1 MRFARNSQEIFVFY
15 QKMSTFTPKTKKIN
29 IMKRILGIDTGTNSL
44 GWAVVDKDDAGDYTL
59 VRKGSL
65 IFQEGVKIEKEKGI
79 ESSKASERT
88 GHKALRKHYFRRR
101 LRKIEVLKVLLKYS
115 WCPPLSDEDLHLW
128 HVKKE
133 YPLDDA
139 FLAWQRTDEKF
150 GRNPYY
156 YRHLCLHEKLD
167 LSEESERYIIGRAMY
182 HLAQRRGFLSN
193 RIDQSDEKESG
204 KVKESISDLSNEMK
218 NAGCAFLGDYFY
230 KLYKEQGVA
239 VKIRNRY
246 TDREEHYKKE
256 FYEICKVQGLDA
268 EQIRDLERALY
279 FQRPLKSQRQGVG
292 RCTMEKSR
300 ARCADSHPAYERFR
314 MLSFINNIK
323 VKGPHDIDLRPLN
336 NEEYNK
342 IVHLFYRKN
351 KPQFDFEE
359 IAKAIAGKKNYQ
371 YIKDK
376 GDLPY
381 KFNFRMAQGVT
392 GCPTTAN
399 LIDVFGD
406 NYTDGIAEQY
416 TLSEG
421 KSKEQMVDD
430 VWNVLYSFADK
441 EKVKTWGME
450 KLQLD
455 EDTAERF
462 SKIRLSHSFASLSL
476 CAIRKILPWLERGM
490 IYSHAVMMAKIP
502 DIVGK
507 ELWQQHSESIS
518 NDLYEL
524 ISNFNPKDESMQGTL
539 DFCIKDYLRNNF
551 DLKPGVT
558 ERLYHP
564 SMIETYRDASKN
576 SEGVYQLG
584 SPRTNSVR
592 NPMAM
597 RSLHQLR
604 KVINMLLREHVI
616 DPNTEVH
623 IEYARELNDS
633 NKRQAIARWNKER
646 EKNRAAYASDIV
658 KLFKEETGKDIV
670 PTETDILKFQL
681 WEEQKQVCLYTGEQ
695 IGLSDFLGA
704 NPKYDIEHTVPR
716 SVGGDS
722 TMENMTLCSSRFN
735 RDVKKAKLPSE
746 LPNHDEIMA
755 RLEIWKDKIEG
766 LRKDA
771 DRIHT
776 NSSMDKGVKD
786 GLIQKRHRIRLE
798 LDYWAGKYKRFQ
810 MTEVPE
816 GFSRRQGAGIGL
828 VGKYAGLYLKSLFHR
843 KDDRTKTNVRVIKGA
858 TTAEY
863 RKMWGI
869 QDEYEKKSRDNHIHH
884 CIDAIVIACISTG
897 EYNETAR
904 YYQQYEEYER
914 GRANK
919 PQFKKPWATFTEDIR
934 ALGKELLVVH
944 DTPDNMPKQ
953 SRWKQRTPNGIV
965 YQQGDTARGSL
976 HSDTYYGAIEREG
989 EIRYVK
995 RRVLSSF
1002 EKMSDVE
1009 RIVDESVKEKVKSAI
1024 SEKGFKEALSG
1035 TIFMNEEKGIVI
1047 KKVRC
1052 YAKDV
1057 KKPINIRRQRDLSRK
1072 EYKQQYHV
1080 KNEGNYMLAIYEDI
1094 VKGKVKRDYELVKT
1108 IEAASYYRRSTDRR
1122 EFESL
1127 VPSKSLKGYPLKW
1140 KLKIGQHV
1148 ILYETSADEINI
1160 SDKLDIAKRLYVITG
1175 LSINPVG
1182 PGYGSIVMRHHQ
1194 EARMAKDVKSK
1205 NGAYKNNEP
1214 YRGAI
1219 VMLHTQFN
1227 ALVEGSDFEINTLG
1241 DITIKD

>member
-646 EKNRAAYASDIV
+646 EKTRAAYASDIV

-953 SRWKQRTPNGIV
+953 SRKKLRTPNGIV

-1024 SEKGFKEALSG
+1024 SEKGFKEAISG
-1035 TIFMNEEKGIVI
+1035 TVFMNEEKGIVI

-1052 YAKDV
+1052 YANDV
-1057 KKPINIRRQRDLSRK
+1057 KKPINIRRQRDLSQK

-1160 SDKLDIAKRLYVITG
+1160 SDKSDIAKRLYVITG

>member
-1024 SEKGFKEALSG
+1024 SEKGFKEAISG
-1035 TIFMNEEKGIVI
+1035 TVFMNEEKGIVI

-1052 YAKDV
+1052 YANDV
-1057 KKPINIRRQRDLSRK
+1057 KKPINIRRQRDLSQK

-1160 SDKLDIAKRLYVITG
+1160 SDKSDIAKRLYVITG

>member
-1 MRFARNSQEIFVFY
+1 
-15 QKMSTFTPKTKKIN
+15 
-29 IMKRILGIDTGTNSL
+29 MKRILGIDTGTNSL

-101 LRKIEVLKVLLKYS
+101 LRKIEVLKVLLKYG

-381 KFNFRMAQGVT
+381 KFNFRMTQGVT

-421 KSKEQMVDD
+421 KRKEQMVDD

-681 WEEQKQVCLYTGEQ
+681 WEEQKHVCLYTGEQ

-1024 SEKGFKEALSG
+1024 SEKRFKEAISG
-1035 TIFMNEEKGIVI
+1035 TVFMNEEKGIVI

-1052 YAKDV
+1052 YANDV
-1057 KKPINIRRQRDLSRK
+1057 KKPINIRRQRDLSQK

-1160 SDKLDIAKRLYVITG
+1160 SDKSDIKKRLYVITG

>member
-1 MRFARNSQEIFVFY
+1 
-15 QKMSTFTPKTKKIN
+15 
-29 IMKRILGIDTGTNSL
+29 MKRILGIDTGTNSL
-44 GWAVVDKDDAGDYTL
+44 GWAVVDKNETGEYSL

-65 IFQEGVKIEKEKGI
+65 IFQEGVKIEKGI

-88 GHKALRKHYFRRR
+88 GHKSSRKHYFRRR
-101 LRKIEVLKVLLKYS
+101 LRKIEVLKVLVKYG
-115 WCPPLSDEDLHLW
+115 WCPPLSAEALHQW
-128 HVKKE
+128 HVKKQ

-139 FLAWQRTDEKF
+139 FLSWQRTDEKF

-156 YRHLCLHEKLD
+156 FRHVCLHEKLD
-167 LSEESERYIIGRAMY
+167 FDEESDRYVLGRAMY

-193 RIDQSDEKESG
+193 RLDQSDDKESG
-204 KVKESISDLSNEMK
+204 KVKDSISELSDEMK
-218 NAGCAFLGDYFY
+218 KAGCEFLGDYFY
-230 KLYKEQGVA
+230 KLYSERGVT
-239 VKIRNRY
+239 VRIRNRY

-256 FYEICKVQGLDA
+256 FYEICKVQGLD
-268 EQIRDLERALY
+268 EQQIRDLERALY

-292 RCTMEKSR
+292 RCTMEPSR
-300 ARCADSHPAYERFR
+300 PRCADSHPAYERFR

-336 NEEYNK
+336 EEERKK
-342 IVHLFYRKN
+342 INGLFFRKS
-351 KPQFDFEE
+351 KPQFDFED

-381 KFNFRMAQGVT
+381 KFNYRMSQGVT
-392 GCPTTAN
+392 GCPTTAS
-399 LIDVFGD
+399 LIDIFGED
-406 NYTDGIAEQY
+406 YADGLAEQY
-416 TLSEG
+416 TLSAG
-421 KSKEQMVDD
+421 KTREQMTDD

-441 EKVKTWGME
+441 EKVKAWGMD

-455 EDTAERF
+455 EETADKF

-476 CAIRKILPWLERGM
+476 CAIRKILPWLEAGM
-490 IYSHAVMMAKIP
+490 IYSHAVMMAKVP

-507 ELWQQHSESIS
+507 HIWSQFSETIISELS
-518 NDLYEL
+518 EL

-551 DLKPGVT
+551 DLNPGVADK
-558 ERLYHP
+558 LYHP
-564 SMIETYRDASKN
+564 SMIETYPDAVTNKD
-576 SEGVYQLG
+576 GVYQLG
-584 SPRTNSVR
+584 SPRTNAVR

-604 KVINMLLREHVI
+604 KVINMLLREGII
-616 DPNTEVH
+616 DQNTEVH

-646 EKNRAAYASDIV
+646 EKARAGYAADIV
-658 KLFKEETGKDIV
+658 KLYKDETGKDIV
-670 PTETDILKFQL
+670 PTDVDILKFQL
-681 WEEQKQVCLYTGEQ
+681 WEEQGHVCLYTGEQ
-695 IGLSDFLGA
+695 IGLADFIGP

-722 TMENMTLCSSRFN
+722 TLENMTLCSSRFN
-735 RDVKKAKLPSE
+735 RDVKKAQLPSE
-746 LPNHDEIMA
+746 LSNHDEIMA
-755 RLEIWKDKIEG
+755 RLDKWKEKIEE
-766 LRKDA
+766 LRKAA
-771 DRIHT
+771 DKVRTH
-776 NSSMDKGVKD
+776 SSMAKD
-786 GLIQKRHRIRLE
+786 MKDALIQKRHRIRLE
-798 LDYWAGKYKRFQ
+798 LDYWEGKYRRFQ

-843 KDDRTKTNVRVIKGA
+843 KDDRTKSNVRVVKGA

-884 CIDAIVIACISTG
+884 CIDAIVIACISPG

-919 PQFKKPWATFTEDIR
+919 PQFKKPWPTFTEDIK

-953 SRWKQRTPNGIV
+953 SRKKVKTPKGII

-976 HSDTYYGAIEREG
+976 HSDTYYGAIEKDG
-989 EIRYVK
+989 EIRYVV
-995 RRVLSSF
+995 RRALSSL
-1002 EKMSDVE
+1002 EKMTEVDN
-1009 RIVDESVKEKVKSAI
+1009 IVDETVKEKVKAAI
-1024 SEKGFKEALSG
+1024 AEKGFKEAVSG
-1035 TIFMNEEKGIVI
+1035 TIYMNEEKGIVI

-1052 YAKDV
+1052 FANDV
-1057 KKPINIRRQRDLSRK
+1057 KKPINIRHQRDMSRK

-1080 KNEGNYMLAIYEDI
+1080 KNEGNYMLAIYEDV
-1094 VKGKVKRDYELVKT
+1094 VKGKVRRDYELVKT
-1108 IEAASYYRRSTDRR
+1108 IEAADYYRRSTDKSERL
-1122 EFESL
+1122 SL
-1127 VPSKSLKGYPLKW
+1127 VPERSLKGFPLKW
-1140 KLKIGQHV
+1140 NLKIGQHV
-1148 ILYETSADEINI
+1148 ILYETSPDEIVI
-1160 SDKLDIAKRLYVITG
+1160 SDKADVSKRLYVITG
-1175 LSINPVG
+1175 LSYLPVG
-1182 PGYGSIVMRHHQ
+1182 TGYGSIVMRHHQ

-1205 NGAYKNNEP
+1205 NGAFKIGES
-1214 YRGAI
+1214 YRGSI

-1227 ALVEGSDFEINTLG
+1227 ALVEGYDFEINALG
-1241 DITIKD
+1241 EIILKNN

>member
-1 MRFARNSQEIFVFY
+1 
-15 QKMSTFTPKTKKIN
+15 
-29 IMKRILGIDTGTNSL
+29 MKRILGIDTGTNSL
-44 GWAVVDKDDAGDYTL
+44 GWAVVDKNETGEYSL

-65 IFQEGVKIEKEKGI
+65 IFQEGVKIEKGI

-88 GHKALRKHYFRRR
+88 EHKSSRKHYFRRR
-101 LRKIEVLKVLLKYS
+101 LRKIEVLKVLNKYGL
-115 WCPPLSDEDLHLW
+115 CPPLSDEALHLW
-128 HVKKE
+128 HVKKQ
-133 YPLDDA
+133 YPLDEA
-139 FLAWQRTDEKF
+139 FLSWQRTDEKF

-156 YRHLCLHEKLD
+156 YRHVCLHEKLD
-167 LSEESERYIIGRAMY
+167 LSEESERYVLGRAMY

-193 RIDQSDEKESG
+193 RIDQSDDKESG
-204 KVKESISDLSNEMK
+204 KVKESISELSDEMQK
-218 NAGCAFLGDYFY
+218 AGCEFLGDYFY
-230 KLYKEQGVA
+230 KLYNEKGVT
-239 VKIRNRY
+239 VRIRNRY

-256 FYEICKVQGLDA
+256 FYEICNVQRLDV
-268 EQIRDLERALY
+268 EQIHDFERALY

-292 RCTMEKSR
+292 RCTMEPSR
-300 ARCADSHPAYERFR
+300 PRCADSHPAYERFR

-336 NEEYNK
+336 EEERKK
-342 IVHLFYRKN
+342 IYGLFFRKS
-351 KPQFDFEE
+351 KPQFDFED

-381 KFNFRMAQGVT
+381 KFNYRMSQGVT
-392 GCPTTAN
+392 GCPTTAC
-399 LIDVFGD
+399 LIDIFGE
-406 NYTDGIAEQY
+406 NYSESIAEQY
-416 TLSEG
+416 VLSTG
-421 KSKEQMVDD
+421 KTVEQMTDD

-441 EKVKTWGME
+441 DKVKAWGME

-455 EDTAERF
+455 EETAEKF
-462 SKIRLSHSFASLSL
+462 SKIRLTHSFASLSL
-476 CAIRKILPWLERGM
+476 CAIRKILPWLESGM

-507 ELWQQHSESIS
+507 DIWNQYSETIVRELT
-518 NDLYEL
+518 EL

-551 DLKPGVT
+551 DLNPGVA
-558 ERLYHP
+558 EKLYHP
-564 SMIETYRDASKN
+564 SMIETYPDAVKN
-576 SEGVYQLG
+576 KDGIYQLG
-584 SPRTNSVR
+584 SPRTNAVR

-604 KVINMLLREHVI
+604 KVINMLLREGVI
-616 DPNTEVH
+616 DQNTEVH

-646 EKNRAAYASDIV
+646 EKARAGYASDIV
-658 KLFKEETGKDIV
+658 KLYKEETGKEIV
-670 PTETDILKFQL
+670 PTDVDILKFQL
-681 WEEQKQVCLYTGEQ
+681 WEEQGHICLYTGEQ
-695 IGLSDFLGA
+695 IGLVDFIGS
-704 NPKYDIEHTVPR
+704 NPRYDIEHTVPR

-722 TMENMTLCSSRFN
+722 TLENMTLCSSRFN

-746 LPNHDEIMA
+746 LSNHDEIMA
-755 RLEIWKDKIEG
+755 RLNVWKEKIEE
-766 LRKDA
+766 LRKAA
-771 DRIHT
+771 DKVRTH
-776 NSSMDKGVKD
+776 SAMAKD
-786 GLIQKRHRIRLE
+786 IKDSLIQKRHRIRLE
-798 LDYWAGKYKRFQ
+798 LDYWEGKYRRFQ

-843 KDDRTKTNVRVIKGA
+843 KDDRTKSNVRVVKGA

-884 CIDAIVIACISTG
+884 CIDAIVIACISPG

-919 PQFKKPWATFTEDIR
+919 PQFKKPWPTFTEDIK

-953 SRWKQRTPNGIV
+953 SRKKVKTPMGTI

-976 HSDTYYGAIEREG
+976 HSDTYYGAIEKDG
-989 EIRYVK
+989 EIRYVV
-995 RRVLSSF
+995 RRALSSF
-1002 EKMSDVE
+1002 EKMSEVE
-1009 RIVDESVKEKVKSAI
+1009 NIVDETVKEKVKAAI
-1024 SEKGFKEALSG
+1024 AEKGFKEAVSG
-1035 TIFMNEEKGIVI
+1035 IIYMNEEKGIVI

-1052 YAKDV
+1052 FANDV
-1057 KKPINIRRQRDLSRK
+1057 KKPINIRHQRDLSSK

-1094 VKGKVKRDYELVKT
+1094 VKGKVRRDYELVKT
-1108 IEAASYYRRSTDRR
+1108 IEAAEFYCRSTDKG
-1122 EFESL
+1122 EYNSL
-1127 VPSKSLKGYPLKW
+1127 VPEKSPKGFPLRW
-1140 KLKIGQHV
+1140 KLRIGQHV
-1148 ILYETSADEINI
+1148 ILYESSPDEIALSNKSDI
-1160 SDKLDIAKRLYVITG
+1160 SKRLYVITG

-1182 PGYGSIVMRHHQ
+1182 TGYGSIVMRHHQ

-1205 NGAYKNNEP
+1205 NGAFKNGES
-1214 YRGAI
+1214 YRGSI

-1227 ALVEGSDFEINTLG
+1227 ALVERYDFEINALG
-1241 DITIKD
+1241 EIILKNN

>member
-1 MRFARNSQEIFVFY
+1 
-15 QKMSTFTPKTKKIN
+15 MSTFTPKTKKIN

-646 EKNRAAYASDIV
+646 EKTRAAYASDIV

-1024 SEKGFKEALSG
+1024 SEKGFKEAISG
-1035 TIFMNEEKGIVI
+1035 TVFMNEEKGIVI

-1052 YAKDV
+1052 YANDV
-1057 KKPINIRRQRDLSRK
+1057 KKPINIRRQRDLSQK

-1160 SDKLDIAKRLYVITG
+1160 SDKSDIAKRLYVITG

>member
-1 MRFARNSQEIFVFY
+1 
-15 QKMSTFTPKTKKIN
+15 
-29 IMKRILGIDTGTNSL
+29 MKRILGIDTGTNSL
-44 GWAVVDKDDAGDYTL
+44 GWAVVDKNETGEYSL

-65 IFQEGVKIEKEKGI
+65 IFQEGVKIEKGI

-88 GHKALRKHYFRRR
+88 GHKSLRKHYFRRR
-101 LRKIEVLKVLLKYS
+101 LRKIEVLKVLIKYGL
-115 WCPPLSDEDLHLW
+115 CPPLSDEVLHLW
-128 HVKKE
+128 HVKKQ
-133 YPLDDA
+133 YPLDEA
-139 FLAWQRTDEKF
+139 FLFWQRTDEKF

-156 YRHLCLHEKLD
+156 FRHVCLHEKLD
-167 LSEESERYIIGRAMY
+167 LSEESERYVLGRAMY

-193 RIDQSDEKESG
+193 RIDQSDDKESG
-204 KVKESISDLSNEMK
+204 KVKESISELSDEMQK
-218 NAGCAFLGDYFY
+218 AGCEFLGDYFY
-230 KLYKEQGVA
+230 KLYNEKGVT
-239 VKIRNRY
+239 VRIRNRY

-256 FYEICKVQGLDA
+256 FYEICNVQGLDA
-268 EQIRDLERALY
+268 EQIHDFERALY

-292 RCTMEKSR
+292 RCTMEPSR
-300 ARCADSHPAYERFR
+300 PRCADSHPAYERFR

-323 VKGPHDIDLRPLN
+323 VKGPNDIDLRPLN
-336 NEEYNK
+336 EEERKK
-342 IVHLFYRKN
+342 IYGLFYK
-351 KPQFDFEE
+351 KSIDFKD

-381 KFNFRMAQGVT
+381 KFNYRMSQGVT
-392 GCPTTAN
+392 GCPTTAC
-399 LIDVFGD
+399 LIDIFGE
-406 NYTDGIAEQY
+406 NYSESIAEQY
-416 TLSEG
+416 VLSAG
-421 KSKEQMVDD
+421 KTIEQMTDD

-441 EKVKTWGME
+441 DKVKAWGME

-455 EDTAERF
+455 EETAEKF

-476 CAIRKILPWLERGM
+476 CAIRKILPWLESGM

-507 ELWQQHSESIS
+507 DIWSQYSETIVRELT
-518 NDLYEL
+518 EL

-551 DLKPGVT
+551 DLNSGAADK
-558 ERLYHP
+558 LYHP
-564 SMIETYRDASKN
+564 SMIETYPDAVKN
-576 SEGVYQLG
+576 KDGVYQLG
-584 SPRTNSVR
+584 SPRTNAVR

-604 KVINMLLREHVI
+604 KVINMLLREGVI
-616 DPNTEVH
+616 DQNTEVH

-646 EKNRAAYASDIV
+646 EKARAGYASDIV
-658 KLFKEETGKDIV
+658 KLYKEETGKEIV
-670 PTETDILKFQL
+670 PTDVDILKFQL
-681 WEEQKQVCLYTGEQ
+681 WEEQGHICLYTGEQ
-695 IGLSDFLGA
+695 IGLADFIGP
-704 NPKYDIEHTVPR
+704 NPRYDIEHTVPR

-722 TMENMTLCSSRFN
+722 TLENLTLCSSRFN
-735 RDVKKAKLPSE
+735 RDVKKAKLPTE
-746 LPNHDEIMA
+746 LSNHDEIMA
-755 RLEIWKDKIEG
+755 RLDLWKEKIEE
-766 LRKDA
+766 LRKNA
-771 DRIHT
+771 DKVRTH
-776 NSSMDKGVKD
+776 SAMAKD
-786 GLIQKRHRIRLE
+786 IKDSLIQKRHRIRLE
-798 LDYWAGKYKRFQ
+798 LDYWEGKYRRFQ

-843 KDDRTKTNVRVIKGA
+843 NDDRTKSNVRVVKGA

-884 CIDAIVIACISTG
+884 CIDAIVIACISPG

-919 PQFKKPWATFTEDIR
+919 PQFKKPWPTFTEDIK

-953 SRWKQRTPNGIV
+953 SRKKVKTPKGII

-976 HSDTYYGAIEREG
+976 HSDTYYGAIEKDG
-989 EIRYVK
+989 EIRYVV
-995 RRVLSSF
+995 RRALSSF
-1002 EKMSDVE
+1002 EKMSEVE
-1009 RIVDESVKEKVKSAI
+1009 NIVDETVKEKVKAAI
-1024 SEKGFKEALSG
+1024 AEKGFKEAVSG
-1035 TIFMNEEKGIVI
+1035 IIYMNEDKGIVI

-1052 YAKDV
+1052 FANDV
-1057 KKPINIRRQRDLSRK
+1057 KKPINISHQRDLSTK

-1080 KNEGNYMLAIYEDI
+1080 KNDGNYMLAIYEDI
-1094 VKGKVKRDYELVKT
+1094 VKGKVRRDYELVKT
-1108 IEAASYYRRSTDRR
+1108 IEAAEFYRRSTDKG
-1122 EFESL
+1122 EYNSL
-1127 VPSKSLKGYPLKW
+1127 VPEKSPKGFPLRW
-1140 KLKIGQHV
+1140 KLRIGQHV
-1148 ILYETSADEINI
+1148 ILYETAPDEIALSNK
-1160 SDKLDIAKRLYVITG
+1160 SDVSKRLYVITG
-1175 LSINPVG
+1175 LSYLPVG
-1182 PGYGSIVMRHHQ
+1182 TGYGSIVMRHHQ

-1205 NGAYKNNEP
+1205 NGAFKNGES
-1214 YRGAI
+1214 YRGSI

-1227 ALVEGSDFEINTLG
+1227 ALVEGYDFEINVLG
-1241 DITIKD
+1241 EIQLNNN

>member
-1 MRFARNSQEIFVFY
+1 
-15 QKMSTFTPKTKKIN
+15 
-29 IMKRILGIDTGTNSL
+29 MKRILGIDTGTNSL
-44 GWAVVDKDDAGDYTL
+44 GWAVVDKNETGEYSL

-65 IFQEGVKIEKEKGI
+65 IFQEGVKIEKGI

-88 GHKALRKHYFRRR
+88 GHKSSRKHYFRRR
-101 LRKIEVLKVLLKYS
+101 LRKIEVLKVLVKYD
-115 WCPPLSDEDLHLW
+115 WCPPLSAEALHQW
-128 HVKKE
+128 HVKKQ

-156 YRHLCLHEKLD
+156 FRHVCLHEKLD
-167 LSEESERYIIGRAMY
+167 FDEESDRYVLGRAMY

-193 RIDQSDEKESG
+193 RLDQSDEKESG
-204 KVKESISDLSNEMK
+204 KVKESISELSDEMK
-218 NAGCAFLGDYFY
+218 KAGCEFLGDYFY
-230 KLYKEQGVA
+230 KLYSERGVT
-239 VKIRNRY
+239 VRIRNRY

-256 FYEICKVQGLDA
+256 FYEICKVQGLD
-268 EQIRDLERALY
+268 EQQIRDLERALY

-292 RCTMEKSR
+292 RCTMEPSR
-300 ARCADSHPAYERFR
+300 PRCADSHPAYERFR
-314 MLSFINNIK
+314 ILSFINNIK

-336 NEEYNK
+336 EEERKK
-342 IVHLFYRKN
+342 INGLFFRKS
-351 KPQFDFEE
+351 KPQFDFED

-381 KFNFRMAQGVT
+381 KFNYRMSQGVT
-392 GCPTTAN
+392 GCPTTAS
-399 LIDVFGD
+399 LIDIFGED
-406 NYTDGIAEQY
+406 FADGIAEQY
-416 TLSEG
+416 VLSAG
-421 KSKEQMVDD
+421 KTKEQMTDD

-441 EKVKTWGME
+441 EKVKAWGMD

-455 EDTAERF
+455 EETADKF

-476 CAIRKILPWLERGM
+476 CAIRKILPWLEAGM
-490 IYSHAVMMAKIP
+490 IYSHAVMMAKVP

-507 ELWQQHSESIS
+507 NIWNKYSETIISELS
-518 NDLYEL
+518 EL

-551 DLKPGVT
+551 DLNPGVADK
-558 ERLYHP
+558 LYHP
-564 SMIETYRDASKN
+564 SMIETYPDAVTNKD
-576 SEGVYQLG
+576 GVYQLG
-584 SPRTNSVR
+584 SPRTNAVR

-604 KVINMLLREHVI
+604 KVINMLLREGII
-616 DPNTEVH
+616 DQNTEVH

-646 EKNRAAYASDIV
+646 EKARAGYAADIV
-658 KLFKEETGKDIV
+658 KLYKDETGKDIV
-670 PTETDILKFQL
+670 PTDVDILKFQL
-681 WEEQKQVCLYTGEQ
+681 WEEQGHVCLYTGEQ
-695 IGLSDFLGA
+695 IGLADFIGP

-722 TMENMTLCSSRFN
+722 TLENMTLCSSRFN
-735 RDVKKAKLPSE
+735 RDVKKAQLPSE
-746 LPNHDEIMA
+746 LSNHDEIMA
-755 RLEIWKDKIEG
+755 RLDKWKEKIEE
-766 LRKDA
+766 LRKAA
-771 DRIHT
+771 DKVRTH
-776 NSSMDKGVKD
+776 SSMAKD
-786 GLIQKRHRIRLE
+786 MKDALIQKRHRIRLE
-798 LDYWAGKYKRFQ
+798 LDYWEGKYRRFQ

-843 KDDRTKTNVRVIKGA
+843 KDDRTKSNVRVVKGA

-884 CIDAIVIACISTG
+884 CIDAIVIACISPG

-919 PQFKKPWATFTEDIR
+919 PQFKKPWPTFTEDIK
-934 ALGKELLVVH
+934 ALSKELLVVH

-953 SRWKQRTPNGIV
+953 SRKKIKTPKGII

-976 HSDTYYGAIEREG
+976 HSDTYYGAIEKDG
-989 EIRYVK
+989 EIRYVV
-995 RRVLSSF
+995 RRALSSL
-1002 EKMSDVE
+1002 EKMTEVDN
-1009 RIVDESVKEKVKSAI
+1009 IVDETVKEKVKAAI
-1024 SEKGFKEALSG
+1024 AEKGLKEAVSG
-1035 TIFMNEEKGIVI
+1035 TIYMNEEKGIVI

-1052 YAKDV
+1052 FANDV
-1057 KKPINIRRQRDLSRK
+1057 KKPINIRHQRDMSRK

-1080 KNEGNYMLAIYEDI
+1080 KNEGNYMLAIYEDV
-1094 VKGKVKRDYELVKT
+1094 VKGKVRRDYELVKT
-1108 IEAASYYRRSTDRR
+1108 IEAADYYRRSTDKSERM
-1122 EFESL
+1122 SL
-1127 VPSKSLKGYPLKW
+1127 VPERSPKGFPLKW
-1140 KLKIGQHV
+1140 NLKIGQHV
-1148 ILYETSADEINI
+1148 ILYETSPDEIVI
-1160 SDKLDIAKRLYVITG
+1160 SDKADVSKRLYVITG

-1182 PGYGSIVMRHHQ
+1182 TGYGSIVMRHHQ
-1194 EARMAKDVKSK
+1194 EARMAKDVKVTK
-1205 NGAYKNNEP
+1205 GAYKSSDP
-1214 YRGAI
+1214 YRGSI
-1219 VMLHTQFN
+1219 FLYHTQFN
-1227 ALVEGSDFEINTLG
+1227 ALVEGLDFEINALG
-1241 DITIKD
+1241 EIILKNN

>member
-953 SRWKQRTPNGIV
+953 SRKKLRTPNGIV

-995 RRVLSSF
+995 RKELSSF

-1035 TIFMNEEKGIVI
+1035 TVFMNEEKGIVI

>member
-1 MRFARNSQEIFVFY
+1 
-15 QKMSTFTPKTKKIN
+15 
-29 IMKRILGIDTGTNSL
+29 MKRILGIDTGTNSL
-44 GWAVVDKDDAGDYTL
+44 GWAVVDKNETGEYSL

-65 IFQEGVKIEKEKGI
+65 IFQEGVKIEKGI

-88 GHKALRKHYFRRR
+88 GHKSSRKHYFRRR
-101 LRKIEVLKVLLKYS
+101 LRKIEVLKVLVKYG
-115 WCPPLSDEDLHLW
+115 WCPPLSAEALHLW
-128 HVKKE
+128 HVKKQ

-150 GRNPYY
+150 GRNPYCF
-156 YRHLCLHEKLD
+156 RHICLHEKLD
-167 LSEESERYIIGRAMY
+167 FDEESDRYVLGRAMY

-193 RIDQSDEKESG
+193 RLDQSDEKESG
-204 KVKESISDLSNEMK
+204 KVKESISELSDEMK
-218 NAGCAFLGDYFY
+218 KAGCEFLGDYFY
-230 KLYKEQGVA
+230 KLYSERGVT
-239 VKIRNRY
+239 VRIRNRY

-256 FYEICKVQGLDA
+256 FYEICKVQGLD
-268 EQIRDLERALY
+268 EQQVRDLERALY

-292 RCTMEKSR
+292 RCTMEPSR
-300 ARCADSHPAYERFR
+300 PRCADSHPAYERFR

-336 NEEYNK
+336 EEERKK
-342 IVHLFYRKN
+342 INGLFFRKS
-351 KPQFDFEE
+351 KPQFDFED

-381 KFNFRMAQGVT
+381 KFNYRMSQGVT
-392 GCPTTAN
+392 GCPTTAS
-399 LIDVFGD
+399 LIDIFGED
-406 NYTDGIAEQY
+406 FADGIAEQY
-416 TLSEG
+416 TLSVG
-421 KSKEQMVDD
+421 KTKEQMTDD

-441 EKVKTWGME
+441 EKVKAWGMD
-450 KLQLD
+450 KLQFD
-455 EDTAERF
+455 EETADKF

-476 CAIRKILPWLERGM
+476 CAIRKILPWLDSGM
-490 IYSHAVMMAKIP
+490 IYSHAVMMAKVP

-507 ELWQQHSESIS
+507 NIWNKYSETIISELS
-518 NDLYEL
+518 EL

-551 DLKPGVT
+551 DLNPGVADK
-558 ERLYHP
+558 LYHP
-564 SMIETYRDASKN
+564 SMIETYPDAVTNK
-576 SEGVYQLG
+576 EGVYQLG
-584 SPRTNSVR
+584 SPRTNAVR

-604 KVINMLLREHVI
+604 KVINMLLREGII
-616 DPNTEVH
+616 DQNTEVH

-646 EKNRAAYASDIV
+646 EKARAGYAADIV
-658 KLFKEETGKDIV
+658 KLYKDETGKDIV
-670 PTETDILKFQL
+670 PTDVDILKFQL
-681 WEEQKQVCLYTGEQ
+681 WEEQGHVCLYTGEQ
-695 IGLSDFLGA
+695 IGLADFIGP

-722 TMENMTLCSSRFN
+722 TLENMTLCSSRFN
-735 RDVKKAKLPSE
+735 RDVKKAQLPSG
-746 LPNHDEIMA
+746 LSNHDEIIA
-755 RLEIWKDKIEG
+755 RLDKWKEKIEE
-766 LRKDA
+766 LRKAA
-771 DRIHT
+771 DKVRTH
-776 NSSMDKGVKD
+776 SSMAKD
-786 GLIQKRHRIRLE
+786 MKDALIQKRHRIRLE
-798 LDYWAGKYKRFQ
+798 LDYWEGKYRRFQ

-843 KDDRTKTNVRVIKGA
+843 KDDRTKSNVRVVKGA

-884 CIDAIVIACISTG
+884 CIDAIVIACISPG

-919 PQFKKPWATFTEDIR
+919 PQFKKPWSTFTEDIK
-934 ALGKELLVVH
+934 ALSKELLVVH

-953 SRWKQRTPNGIV
+953 SRKKIKTPKGII

-976 HSDTYYGAIEREG
+976 HSDTYYGAIEKDG
-989 EIRYVK
+989 EIRYVV
-995 RRVLSSF
+995 RRALSSL
-1002 EKMSDVE
+1002 EKMTEVDN
-1009 RIVDESVKEKVKSAI
+1009 IVDETVKERVKAAI
-1024 SEKGFKEALSG
+1024 AEKGFKEAVSG
-1035 TIFMNEEKGIVI
+1035 TIYMNEEKGIVI

-1052 YAKDV
+1052 FANDV
-1057 KKPINIRRQRDLSRK
+1057 KKPINIRHQRDMSRK

-1080 KNEGNYMLAIYEDI
+1080 KNEGNYMLAIYEDV
-1094 VKGKVKRDYELVKT
+1094 VKGKVRRDYELVKT
-1108 IEAASYYRRSTDRR
+1108 IEAADYYRRSTDKSERL
-1122 EFESL
+1122 SL
-1127 VPSKSLKGYPLKW
+1127 VPERSLKGFPLKW
-1140 KLKIGQHV
+1140 NLKIGQHV
-1148 ILYETSADEINI
+1148 ILYETSPDEIVI
-1160 SDKLDIAKRLYVITG
+1160 SDKADVSKRLYVITG
-1175 LSINPVG
+1175 LSYLPVG
-1182 PGYGSIVMRHHQ
+1182 TGYGSIVMRHHQ

-1205 NGAYKNNEP
+1205 NGAFKIGES
-1214 YRGAI
+1214 YRGSI

-1227 ALVEGSDFEINTLG
+1227 ALVEGLDFEINALG
-1241 DITIKD
+1241 EIILKNN

>member
-1 MRFARNSQEIFVFY
+1 
-15 QKMSTFTPKTKKIN
+15 
-29 IMKRILGIDTGTNSL
+29 MKRILGIDTGTNSL
-44 GWAVVDKDDAGDYTL
+44 GWAVVDKNEMGEYSL
-59 VRKGSL
+59 LRKGSL
-65 IFQEGVKIEKEKGI
+65 IFQEGVKIEKGI

-88 GHKALRKHYFRRR
+88 GHKSSRKHYFRRR
-101 LRKIEVLKVLLKYS
+101 LRKIEVLKVLVKYG
-115 WCPPLSDEDLHLW
+115 WCPPLSVEALHQW
-128 HVKKE
+128 HVKKQ

-156 YRHLCLHEKLD
+156 FRHVCLHEKLD
-167 LSEESERYIIGRAMY
+167 FDEESDRYVLGRAMY

-193 RIDQSDEKESG
+193 RLDQSDDKESG
-204 KVKESISDLSNEMK
+204 KVKDSISELSDEMK
-218 NAGCAFLGDYFY
+218 KAGCEFLGDYFY
-230 KLYKEQGVA
+230 KLYSERGVT
-239 VKIRNRY
+239 VRIRNRY

-256 FYEICKVQGLDA
+256 FYEICKVQGLD
-268 EQIRDLERALY
+268 EQQIRDLERALY

-292 RCTMEKSR
+292 RCTMEPSR
-300 ARCADSHPAYERFR
+300 PRCADSHPAYERFR

-336 NEEYNK
+336 EEERKK
-342 IVHLFYRKN
+342 INGLFFRKS
-351 KPQFDFEE
+351 KPQFDFED

-381 KFNFRMAQGVT
+381 KFNYRMSQGVT
-392 GCPTTAN
+392 GCPTTAS
-399 LIDVFGD
+399 LIDIFGED
-406 NYTDGIAEQY
+406 FADGIAEQY
-416 TLSEG
+416 VLSAG
-421 KSKEQMVDD
+421 KTKEQMTDD

-441 EKVKTWGME
+441 EKVKAWGMD

-455 EDTAERF
+455 EETADKF

-476 CAIRKILPWLERGM
+476 CAIRKILPWLEVGM
-490 IYSHAVMMAKIP
+490 IYSHAVMMAKVP

-507 ELWQQHSESIS
+507 NIWSQFSETIISELS
-518 NDLYEL
+518 EL

-551 DLKPGVT
+551 DLNPGVADK
-558 ERLYHP
+558 LYHP
-564 SMIETYRDASKN
+564 SMIETYPDAVINKD
-576 SEGVYQLG
+576 GVYQLG
-584 SPRTNSVR
+584 SPRTNAVR

-604 KVINMLLREHVI
+604 KVINMLLREGII
-616 DPNTEVH
+616 DQNTEVH

-646 EKNRAAYASDIV
+646 EKARAGYAADIV
-658 KLFKEETGKDIV
+658 KLYKDETGKDIV
-670 PTETDILKFQL
+670 PTDVDILKFQL
-681 WEEQKQVCLYTGEQ
+681 WEEQGHVCLYTGEQ
-695 IGLSDFLGA
+695 IGLADFIGP

-722 TMENMTLCSSRFN
+722 TLENMTLCSSRFN
-735 RDVKKAKLPSE
+735 RDVKKAQLPSG
-746 LPNHDEIMA
+746 LSNHDEIIA
-755 RLEIWKDKIEG
+755 RLDKWKEKIEE
-766 LRKDA
+766 LRKAA
-771 DRIHT
+771 DKVRTH
-776 NSSMDKGVKD
+776 SSMAKD
-786 GLIQKRHRIRLE
+786 MKDALIQKRYRIRLE
-798 LDYWAGKYKRFQ
+798 LDYWEGKFRRFQ

-843 KDDRTKTNVRVIKGA
+843 KDDRTKSNVRVVKGA

-884 CIDAIVIACISTG
+884 CIDAIVIACISPG

-919 PQFKKPWATFTEDIR
+919 PQFKKPWPTFTEDIK
-934 ALGKELLVVH
+934 ALSKELLVVH

-953 SRWKQRTPNGIV
+953 SRKKVKTPKGII

-976 HSDTYYGAIEREG
+976 HSDTYYGAIEKDG
-989 EIRYVK
+989 EIRYVV
-995 RRVLSSF
+995 RRALSSL
-1002 EKMSDVE
+1002 EKKTEVDN
-1009 RIVDESVKEKVKSAI
+1009 IVDETVKEKVKAAI
-1024 SEKGFKEALSG
+1024 AEKGFKEAVSG
-1035 TIFMNEEKGIVI
+1035 TIYMNEEKGIVI

-1052 YAKDV
+1052 FANDV
-1057 KKPINIRRQRDLSRK
+1057 KKPINIRHQRDMSRK

-1080 KNEGNYMLAIYEDI
+1080 KNEGNYMLAIYEDV
-1094 VKGKVKRDYELVKT
+1094 VKGKVRRDYELVKT
-1108 IEAASYYRRSTDRR
+1108 IEAADYYRRSTDKSERL
-1122 EFESL
+1122 SL
-1127 VPSKSLKGYPLKW
+1127 VPERSPKGFPLKW
-1140 KLKIGQHV
+1140 NLKIGQHV
-1148 ILYETSADEINI
+1148 ILYETSPDEIVI
-1160 SDKLDIAKRLYVITG
+1160 SDKADVSKRLYVITG

-1182 PGYGSIVMRHHQ
+1182 TGYGSIVMRHHQ

-1205 NGAYKNNEP
+1205 NGAFKIGES
-1214 YRGAI
+1214 YRGSI

-1227 ALVEGSDFEINTLG
+1227 ALVEGLDFEINALG
-1241 DITIKD
+1241 EIILKNV

>member
-1 MRFARNSQEIFVFY
+1 
-15 QKMSTFTPKTKKIN
+15 
-29 IMKRILGIDTGTNSL
+29 MKRILGIDTGTNSL
-44 GWAVVDKDDAGDYTL
+44 GWAVVDKNETGEYSL

-65 IFQEGVKIEKEKGI
+65 IFQEGVKIEKGI

-88 GHKALRKHYFRRR
+88 GHKSSRKHYFRRR
-101 LRKIEVLKVLLKYS
+101 LRKIEVLKVLVKYG
-115 WCPPLSDEDLHLW
+115 WCPPLSAEALHQW
-128 HVKKE
+128 HVKKQ

-156 YRHLCLHEKLD
+156 FRHVCLHEKLD
-167 LSEESERYIIGRAMY
+167 FDEESDRYVLGRAMY

-193 RIDQSDEKESG
+193 RLDQSDEKESG
-204 KVKESISDLSNEMK
+204 KVKESISELSDEMK
-218 NAGCAFLGDYFY
+218 KAGCEFLGDYFY
-230 KLYKEQGVA
+230 KLYSERGVT
-239 VKIRNRY
+239 VRIRNRY

-256 FYEICKVQGLDA
+256 FYEICKVQGLD
-268 EQIRDLERALY
+268 EQQIRDLERALY

-292 RCTMEKSR
+292 RCTMEPSR
-300 ARCADSHPAYERFR
+300 PRCADSHPAYERFR

-323 VKGPHDIDLRPLN
+323 VKGPRDIDLRPLN
-336 NEEYNK
+336 EEERKK
-342 IVHLFYRKN
+342 INGLFFRKS
-351 KPQFDFEE
+351 KPQFDFED

-381 KFNFRMAQGVT
+381 KFNYRMSQGVT
-392 GCPTTAN
+392 GCPTTAS
-399 LIDVFGD
+399 LIDIFGED
-406 NYTDGIAEQY
+406 FADGIAEQY
-416 TLSEG
+416 VLSAG
-421 KSKEQMVDD
+421 KTSEQMTDD

-441 EKVKTWGME
+441 EKVKAWGMD

-455 EDTAERF
+455 EETADKF

-476 CAIRKILPWLERGM
+476 CAIRKILPWLEAGM
-490 IYSHAVMMAKIP
+490 IYSHAVMMAKVP

-507 ELWQQHSESIS
+507 NIWNKYSETIISELS
-518 NDLYEL
+518 EL

-551 DLKPGVT
+551 DLNPGVADK
-558 ERLYHP
+558 LYHP
-564 SMIETYRDASKN
+564 SMIETYPDAVINKD
-576 SEGVYQLG
+576 GVYQLG
-584 SPRTNSVR
+584 SPRTNAVR

-604 KVINMLLREHVI
+604 KVINMLLREGII
-616 DPNTEVH
+616 DQNTEVH

-646 EKNRAAYASDIV
+646 EKARAGYAADIV
-658 KLFKEETGKDIV
+658 KLYKDETGKDIV
-670 PTETDILKFQL
+670 PTDVDILKFQL
-681 WEEQKQVCLYTGEQ
+681 WEEQGHVCLYTGEQ
-695 IGLSDFLGA
+695 IGLADFIGP

-722 TMENMTLCSSRFN
+722 TLENMTLCSSRFN
-735 RDVKKAKLPSE
+735 RDVKKAQLPSE
-746 LPNHDEIMA
+746 LSNHDEIMT
-755 RLEIWKDKIEG
+755 RLDKWKEKIEE
-766 LRKDA
+766 LRMAVDKVRTHSSMAKDMKDA
-771 DRIHT
+771 
-776 NSSMDKGVKD
+776 
-786 GLIQKRHRIRLE
+786 LIQKRHRIRLE
-798 LDYWAGKYKRFQ
+798 LDYWEGKYRRFQ

-843 KDDRTKTNVRVIKGA
+843 KDDRTKSNVRVVKGA

-884 CIDAIVIACISTG
+884 CIDAIVIACISPG

-919 PQFKKPWATFTEDIR
+919 PQFKKPWPTFTEDIK

-953 SRWKQRTPNGIV
+953 SRKKVKTPKGII

-976 HSDTYYGAIEREG
+976 HSDTYYGAIEKDG
-989 EIRYVK
+989 EIRYVV
-995 RRVLSSF
+995 RRALSSL
-1002 EKMSDVE
+1002 EKMTEVDN
-1009 RIVDESVKEKVKSAI
+1009 IVDEIVKEKVKAAI
-1024 SEKGFKEALSG
+1024 AEKGFKEAVSG
-1035 TIFMNEEKGIVI
+1035 TIYMNEEKGIVI

-1052 YAKDV
+1052 FANDV
-1057 KKPINIRRQRDLSRK
+1057 KKPINIRHQRDMSRK

-1080 KNEGNYMLAIYEDI
+1080 KNEGNYMLAIYEDV
-1094 VKGKVKRDYELVKT
+1094 VKGKVRRDYELVKT
-1108 IEAASYYRRSTDRR
+1108 IEAADYYRRSTDKSERM
-1122 EFESL
+1122 SL
-1127 VPSKSLKGYPLKW
+1127 VPERSPKGFPLKW
-1140 KLKIGQHV
+1140 NLKIGQHV
-1148 ILYETSADEINI
+1148 ILYETSPDEIVI
-1160 SDKLDIAKRLYVITG
+1160 SDKADVSKRLYVITG
-1175 LSINPVG
+1175 LSYLPVG
-1182 PGYGSIVMRHHQ
+1182 TGYGSIVMRHHQ

-1205 NGAYKNNEP
+1205 NGAFKIGES
-1214 YRGAI
+1214 YRGSI

-1227 ALVEGSDFEINTLG
+1227 ALVEGLDFEINALG
-1241 DITIKD
+1241 EIILKNN